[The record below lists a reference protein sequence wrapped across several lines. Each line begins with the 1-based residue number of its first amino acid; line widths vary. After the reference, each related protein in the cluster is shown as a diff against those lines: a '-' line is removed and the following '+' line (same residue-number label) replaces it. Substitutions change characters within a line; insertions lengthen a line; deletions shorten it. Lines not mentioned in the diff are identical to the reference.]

1 MVSYGELHVIPEYIY
16 LQREKLKRRLKR
28 SPTDEEFARF
38 LGTTV
43 PEVKDMKSVKVKYT
57 ENTLPLKGVRY
68 KHAKPLK
75 RTNLNTS
82 RFKNNTQYNS
92 DNDSISG
99 GARRK
104 IQRKT
109 LRLRRVSRSRKHK
122 MY

>member
-16 LQREKLKRRLKR
+16 LKREKLKRLLKR
-28 SPTDEEFARF
+28 SPTDEEFATF

-43 PEVKDMKSVKVKYT
+43 PEVKNMKSVKVKYT
-57 ENTLPLKGVRY
+57 ENTLPSKNVRY
-68 KHAKPLK
+68 IHAKPN
-75 RTNLNTS
+75 TTS
-82 RFKNNTQYNS
+82 RFKSNSQYES
-92 DNDSISG
+92 DSDSRSG

>member
-16 LQREKLKRRLKR
+16 LKREKLKRLLKR
-28 SPTDEEFARF
+28 SPTDEEFATF

-43 PEVKDMKSVKVKYT
+43 PEVKNMKSVKVKYT
-57 ENTLPLKGVRY
+57 ENTLPSKKVRY
-68 KHAKPLK
+68 YRHAKPN
-75 RTNLNTS
+75 TTS
-82 RFKNNTQYNS
+82 RFKSNRQYES
-92 DNDSISG
+92 DSDSRSG